1 MSVDLIVEDAVE
13 PHERQRA
20 RSGLLS
26 QPAGVIGAI
35 ITVLIVLMAFV
46 GPYLTPHA
54 PNLTIGAP
62 FSPPSGAAPLGT
74 DFIGRD
80 VLSRMLAGG
89 RTVLLLAFVA
99 TALTYLL
106 GGLVGIIAA
115 LKGGWLDAA
124 LMRGVDVLL
133 AFPPLIFLLVVATG
147 AGQSLPALVIAMAI
161 INAPGLARILRS
173 AVLEVST
180 HGYVEAAIA
189 RGERTGSLIRREI
202 IPNILGVIAAD
213 MGLRLSFAILL
224 LASVSF
230 LGLGVQPPNADWARM
245 VSENLSG
252 ISEQPWAVLAPAL
265 LLAVLIISI
274 NLFADA
280 LARITGVSAEVLE
293 GEAMSR

>member
-1 MSVDLIVEDAVE
+1 
-13 PHERQRA
+13 
-20 RSGLLS
+20 
-26 QPAGVIGAI
+26 
-35 ITVLIVLMAFV
+35 
-46 GPYLTPHA
+46 
-54 PNLTIGAP
+54 
-62 FSPPSGAAPLGT
+62 
-74 DFIGRD
+74 
-80 VLSRMLAGG
+80 
-89 RTVLLLAFVA
+89 
-99 TALTYLL
+99 
-106 GGLVGIIAA
+106 
-115 LKGGWLDAA
+115 
-124 LMRGVDVLL
+124 
-133 AFPPLIFLLVVATG
+133 
-147 AGQSLPALVIAMAI
+147 MAI